1 MNKTL
6 CLTTTALLLSIGAVG
21 YAQQERQQPPAQ
33 QQEQRQR
40 QAESTPV
47 TFTGCL
53 TKGTQAEEYVLVDKS
68 GEKLT
73 FAGSSKLDSYVNQTV
88 ELRGQVIERGGE
100 KAFQPQSIKSISS
113 SCSGAT
119 EKK

>member
-1 MNKTL
+1 
-6 CLTTTALLLSIGAVG
+6 LLSIGAVG
-21 YAQQERQQPPAQ
+21 YAQQERQKPPEQ
-33 QQEQRQR
+33 QQERQR
-40 QAESTPV
+40 QAESTPM

-68 GEKLT
+68 GQKLT

-88 ELRGQVIERGGE
+88 ELSGQVIDRGGE

-113 SCSGAT
+113 SCSGTT